1 MIAPGNGEKL
11 AFGWWDALLDYWF
24 GTLKRQDWF
33 AKNDKVDRVLAE
45 RFLSLHQQLASM
57 RLDAQAMS
65 ARQVLAS
72 VLALDQL
79 PRNLFRGTPK
89 AFATDAA
96 ARRLAGAAVD
106 LGYDRAMSR
115 DERAFLYLPFEH
127 SERLED
133 QDRAVDL
140 ISALGDPE
148 YTRYAIAHRSVIARF
163 GRFPHRNSIL
173 GRVSTPEE
181 VVFLKQPGS
190 SF

>member
-1 MIAPGNGEKL
+1 VIAPDNGEEL

-33 AKNDKVDRVLAE
+33 AADDGVDRVL
-45 RFLSLHQQLASM
+45 RKHFLGLHEKLA
-57 RLDAQAMS
+57 AMPLEAGEMS
-65 ARQVLAS
+65 DRQILAA

-96 ARRLAGAAVD
+96 ARRLARAAVD
-106 LGYDRAMSR
+106 LGYDHAMSR

-163 GRFPHRNSIL
+163 GRFPHRNGIL

-181 VVFLKQPGS
+181 VAFLKQPGS